1 MAYLGR
7 QGVTAPLTSADI
19 PDNSITSAKI
29 VAGTIEASDVAADM
43 ATQAELD
50 LKAPLA
56 SPPFTGTPTGIT
68 AAHITSGVLP
78 VGVTGGSGLT
88 ALGTVL
94 SGTMNNTAGELFK
107 HKIYYHTHTTD
118 FTDGGNQVFAF
129 GTSLAIPSSGN
140 PDGSKFLIIVGGGRL
155 STGNSAISSRASA
168 RIKEASDFGSPGTYE
183 GYSSYGS
190 GTTTDG
196 DTRLIN
202 LIIPSIRGLDGNV
215 PMCTSFLLYS
225 NNTGGA
231 TNLYIRTA
239 LDCYDQAG
247 QNPNWYFGGDF
258 TNSDSDGA
266 AGIIAIKV
274 S

>member
-94 SGTMNNTAGELFK
+94 SGIMNNTAGELFK
-107 HKIYYHTHTTD
+107 HKIYSHTHTTGLN
-118 FTDGGNQVFAF
+118 DGGTAAITF
-129 GTSLAIPSSGN
+129 GSALAIPSSGN
-140 PDGSKFLIIVGGGRL
+140 PDGSKFVILVGGGRWH
-155 STGNSAISSRASA
+155 TGNATIVCSPSVTV
-168 RIKEASDFGSPGTYE
+168 KEGSDFTAS
-183 GYSSYGS
+183 
-190 GTTTDG
+190 TTTTEG
-196 DTRLIN
+196 ER
-202 LIIPSIRGLDGNV
+202 V
-215 PMCTSFLLYS
+215 PYIWTNKITGVDEYHHGWVNAQLYENDS
-225 NNTGGA
+225 GSA
-231 TNLYIRTA
+231 QDIWIRTSM
-239 LDCYDQAG
+239 DIVDTAG
-247 QNPNWYFGGDF
+247 QNPAWYANSEGG
-258 TNSDSDGA
+258 TNGVI
-266 AGIIAIKV
+266 GFIMIKIA
-274 S
+274 